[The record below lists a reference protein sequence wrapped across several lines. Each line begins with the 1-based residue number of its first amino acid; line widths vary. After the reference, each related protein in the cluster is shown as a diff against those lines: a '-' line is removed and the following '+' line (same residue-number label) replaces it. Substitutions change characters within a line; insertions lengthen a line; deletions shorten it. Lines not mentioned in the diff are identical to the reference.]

1 MKLFTI
7 RNTFA
12 IFENHLLGQDG
23 PPASYAPCARPSP
36 QLPQTFCYLNDA
48 MCALSE
54 AVSEVLESKY
64 HARFDGSEQN
74 LLVQPPSAI
83 APKERAWEQALFD
96 QAVEWSARNG
106 LAATDEGAWLPL
118 DEIEEACKTGFVI
131 ELNFAANDPLRV
143 VELCF
148 PDLGLDAFACDSKF
162 ERFIAEVERQWMDNG
177 LELEVIHAGEGGR
190 KVGVGFNGEM
200 LLEIGEDNGDGC
212 GKPIAW
218 LEKRAAAVIA
228 GLNKWMNS
236 DDPRRGYGGEVD
248 PAVFLNKGSGPRPPS
263 TPMRKPALRP
273 TMRSGKR
280 TPPANSAAWRM
291 PNGRRRLPPWKP

>member
-96 QAVEWSARNG
+96 RAVAWSARNG
-106 LAATDEGAWLPL
+106 LAATDEGAWLPV
-118 DEIEEACKTGFVI
+118 DELCEACKTGFVI
-131 ELNFAANDPLRV
+131 EINFATNDPLCLT
-143 VELCF
+143 ELCF
-148 PDLGLDAFACDSKF
+148 SDRGGDPTTEAFSFDSDF
-162 ERFIAEVERQWMDNG
+162 ECFIADVEW
-177 LELEVIHAGEGGR
+177 
-190 KVGVGFNGEM
+190 GF
-200 LLEIGEDNGDGC
+200 C
-212 GKPIAW
+212 A
-218 LEKRAAAVIA
+218 
-228 GLNKWMNS
+228 
-236 DDPRRGYGGEVD
+236 
-248 PAVFLNKGSGPRPPS
+248 
-263 TPMRKPALRP
+263 
-273 TMRSGKR
+273 
-280 TPPANSAAWRM
+280 
-291 PNGRRRLPPWKP
+291 